1 MRLRKH
7 SENRNPAY
15 RDLADQ
21 VLNPDL
27 LNLENP

>member
-7 SENRNPAY
+7 SENRNPSY

-27 LNLENP
+27 LKDPK